1 MSLTFFVVL
10 IIIILLAAVGIVLIN
25 KYNEIAKTYIKIN
38 DAEINI
44 DETLREKYDL
54 ITKVINI
61 IEKNTDVE
69 SKVLDEIK
77 NIKSDKYSNF
87 EIDRLLTKCF
97 KEIIKIASDYDS
109 VSKNKSFKSMKEKLK
124 DTEEKLIALRTFYN
138 KYTTKYNLLLSTFPS
153 NIVAKVGKYEQ
164 TSQYD
169 GKNLT
174 DENIKDFK
182 I

>member
-1 MSLTFFVVL
+1 MSLAFFVILL
-10 IIIILLAAVGIVLIN
+10 IIIAICSLGIVFVS
-25 KYNEIAKTYIKIN
+25 KYNEISKMFIKIN

-61 IEKNTDVE
+61 IEKNTDAE
-69 SKVLDEIK
+69 SKILEEIK
-77 NIKSDKYSNF
+77 NVKSDQYSNF

-97 KEIIKIASDYDS
+97 KEIIKISSDYEK
-109 VSKNKSFKSMKEKLK
+109 VSKNKSFKSLKEKLK

-138 KYTTKYNLLLSTFPS
+138 KYTTKYNLLLHTFPS
-153 NIVAKVGKYEQ
+153 NIIAKICKYEDK
-164 TSQYD
+164 SQYD